1 MTIRILDLNDK
12 KTWHAY
18 LNRLKSKD
26 VYFTPEYCEIYEKNG
41 EGKAQLFLYE
51 EGEDFVFY
59 PYLLRN
65 LNDLSSVSHVIEKY
79 GELYDITTPYGYGG
93 PVTNVE
99 DGTTL
104 QPFMR
109 RFTNA
114 FKKYCY
120 SANII
125 SEFIRFHP
133 LLQNQVNYLG
143 IEKAYLRDTIQI
155 DLLPDYETIWANYDT
170 KNRNRIRK
178 SKTYDLRIVHRSEDE
193 LSHFLKLY
201 YSTMEKAKARD
212 YYFFSEDFF
221 RNTIHLLKEKIE
233 LIEVITKNDQ
243 VIMTSLF
250 IYGNDYIHYHLSG
263 SDRNHLKLA
272 ANNLILDYA
281 VKWAKEE
288 GFKSLHLGGGYS
300 GNDDSLYRFKKH
312 FNRNGNLPFH
322 IGKQIH
328 NPMIYGEISSLI
340 KDDFQ
345 DALQDY
351 FPIYRHPDWHR
362 PLSDKEAIEC

>member
-1 MTIRILDLNDK
+1 MTFRILDLNDK
-12 KTWHAY
+12 KTWHDY
-18 LNRLKSKD
+18 FNRLSRKD

-41 EGKAQLFLYE
+41 DGKAQLFLYE
-51 EGEDFVFY
+51 EGENFIFY

-65 LNDLSSVSHVIEKY
+65 LNDLPYVSQVVEKY

-93 PVTNVE
+93 PVTNVKE
-99 DGTTL
+99 DTNVH
-104 QPFMR
+104 PIMR
-109 RFTNA
+109 RFTNS
-114 FKKYCY
+114 FREYCY

-125 SEFIRFHP
+125 TEFVRFHP
-133 LLQNQVNYLG
+133 LLQNQTIYSG
-143 IEKAYLRDTIQI
+143 IEKTYLRDTIQI

-178 SKTYDLRIVHRSEDE
+178 SKTYDLRIVHRTSDE
-193 LSHFLKLY
+193 LSDFLKLY
-201 YSTMEKAKARD
+201 YSTMTKAKARD

-250 IYGNDYIHYHLSG
+250 IYGDDYIHYHLSG
-263 SDRNHLKLA
+263 SDRDHLKLA

-281 VKWAKEE
+281 AKWAKEN

-300 GNDDSLYRFKKH
+300 GNDDSLYKFKKH
-312 FNRNGNLPFH
+312 FNKKGNLPFH

-328 NPMIYGEISSLI
+328 NPIIYGELSSLI
-340 KDDFQ
+340 RDN
-345 DALQDY
+345 LQDY
-351 FPIYRHPDWHR
+351 FPVYRHPDWHH
-362 PLSDKEAIEC
+362 PLPDKEAIEC